1 MNTSQQKREPD
12 SLSILIIGINFAPEI
27 ISTGVYTTGMA
38 QFLARRGHKIGVVTA
53 HPYYPEWRVRVGWP
67 RLRYVKSV
75 VDQDDKNLRVTHC
88 PIYVPS
94 HPTGLRRIVHHISFA
109 LTSLPPAI
117 AAALSRARPDAVIVI
132 APSLISAL
140 TGLLTAR
147 VSGAKTWLHIQDF
160 EVEAALATG
169 LLKPGKRL
177 GRLAI
182 AFERFV
188 LKRFDRVS
196 TISAPMLAKLIQKG
210 VARDR
215 LRELRNWADLDL
227 VSPGPVDAQMRAMLG
242 IETPHVALY
251 SGNIANKQG
260 LEILQAAARFLSHR
274 DDITILICGDG
285 PMLGALREACKDL
298 PRVKFAPLQ
307 PRERLGVLLR
317 SADLHL
323 LPQIAGAADLVL
335 PSKLKNMLA
344 SGRPIIATAKPGTA
358 LSDEIGGAG
367 VVTLPGDAAALALA
381 ICELIDDPARRLAM
395 GQKGDELARTRWSP
409 DAILA
414 ELEGQL
420 NDLVAL
426 APSQL
431 RDAAL
436 VREAK

>member
-1 MNTSQQKREPD
+1 MKTSQQKREPD

-38 QFLARRGHKIGVVTA
+38 RFLARRGHKVGVVSA
-53 HPYYPEWRVRVGWP
+53 HPYYPEWRMREGWP
-67 RLRYVKSV
+67 RLRYVRSAIE
-75 VDQDDKNLRVTHC
+75 QDHPSLSVTHC
-88 PIYVPS
+88 PLYVPRR
-94 HPTGLRRIVHHISFA
+94 PTGLRRILHHASFA

-117 AAALSRARPDAVIVI
+117 ASALSRARPDAVIVV
-132 APSLISAL
+132 APSLLSAL
-140 TGLLTAR
+140 TGLIAAR
-147 VSGAKTWLHIQDF
+147 VSGAKTWLHVQDF

-169 LLKPGKRL
+169 LLKPAGRL
-177 GRLAI
+177 GRLAL

-196 TISAPMLAKLIQKG
+196 TISSPMLAKLIQKG

-215 LRELRNWADLDL
+215 VRELRNWADLDL
-227 VSPGPVDAQMRAMLG
+227 VSPGPVDAEMRAKLG

-260 LEILQAAARFLSHR
+260 LEILPAAARLLSHR
-274 DDITILICGDG
+274 DDITLLICGDG
-285 PMLGALREACKDL
+285 TMLGTLREACKDL
-298 PRVKFAPLQ
+298 PRVKFTPLQ
-307 PRERLGVLLR
+307 PRGRLGALLR
-317 SADLHL
+317 AADIHL

-344 SGRPIIATAKPGTA
+344 SGRPIIATANPGTA
-358 LSDEIGGAG
+358 LADEIGDAG
-367 VVTLPGDAAALALA
+367 IVTLPGDASALAMA
-381 ICELIDDPARRLAM
+381 ISELIDDPARRLVM
-395 GQKGDELARTRWSP
+395 GQRGGELARTRWSP

-420 NDLVAL
+420 NDLVAV
-426 APSQL
+426 APSQP